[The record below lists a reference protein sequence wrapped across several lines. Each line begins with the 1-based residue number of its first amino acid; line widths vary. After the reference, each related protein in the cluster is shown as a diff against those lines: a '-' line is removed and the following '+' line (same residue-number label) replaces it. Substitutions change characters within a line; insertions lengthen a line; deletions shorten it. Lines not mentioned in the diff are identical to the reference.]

1 MLLNPQTHFA
11 PPLPG
16 TASRKCKTHQEKLIC
31 LVCMLSKFCKSVSD
45 KMPSFLV
52 ILQGAPRNTLIFCG
66 IQMHSLMSRLRV
78 QFHLFLEQGRERRDP
93 LESSLGWQMGP
104 TATHGSWPLK
114 DTGVVRR
121 WLLLIQNWMEMFS
134 LPWTRQRRRLNG
146 N

>member
-1 MLLNPQTHFA
+1 MTFTAAICSGDFSLIDSPTWLCRQMMFLWVYRNATEPTNTLC
-11 PPLPG
+11 PSIVR

-78 QFHLFLEQGRERRDP
+78 HFHLFLEQGRERRDP

-104 TATHGSWPLK
+104 TATHGS
-114 DTGVVRR
+114 
-121 WLLLIQNWMEMFS
+121 
-134 LPWTRQRRRLNG
+134 
-146 N
+146 